1 MGFKKIIPLI
11 IIGTLFSSCSTEDA
25 GKKEQKDLFQ
35 LIDSSETGINF
46 VNDLSHNQDFNVY
59 KYRNFYNGGGV
70 ALGDVNNDGL
80 IDVYF
85 TSNLKTNKLY
95 LNKGDFKFE
104 DITDKAK
111 VGGTKAWSTGVTMA
125 DINADGYLDIY
136 VCNSGDIEGDNKQ
149 NELFINNGNPSES
162 GVVTFTE
169 SAEKY
174 GLDDQGFSTHASFF
188 DYDRD
193 GDLDVYLLNN
203 SYRSI
208 GSFNLQ
214 RNERFERDVLGGDK
228 LLRNDGGSFVD
239 VSEEAG
245 IYGSV
250 IGFGLGVT
258 IGDLNDDDW
267 EDIYVSNDFFE
278 RDYIYINQKNGT
290 FKEKLTEQI
299 QSISGASMGAD
310 MADINNDGQIDI
322 FVTEMLPSEY
332 KRLKTVTTFED
343 WNKYQHN
350 LKNGYYHQFTRNV
363 LQLNNGNSTFS
374 EIGRYSGVEASDW
387 SWGALFFD
395 MNNDGLKDLYIANG
409 IFKDLTDQDYL
420 QYISSDAAIQ
430 TIVSGNQVDYDKL
443 IDIIPS
449 NKVRNQAYKNLGE
462 LKFDRNWNSG
472 LDTPSF
478 SNGSAYGDLDNDGD
492 YDVVVN
498 NVNMTS
504 FVYRNNTDEIL
515 KNNYLKLILQG
526 QGKNTNAIGAKIK
539 IKTKDQTLY
548 QEQQPIR
555 GFQSSMDLRPNFG
568 LMDSDSVN
576 LEVLWPSGKITRLEH
591 VKANQTLLLKEIDGV
606 KIEKTEKK
614 PTTDLFTRSHVK
626 IPFKHN
632 ENRFVDFDRDRLL
645 PHMLSTEGPKMA
657 MADVNNDGLDD
668 IFIAGAKGS
677 ASSLLLGK
685 ADGFVQ
691 SPIPDFERGKNS
703 EDSAALFF
711 DADND
716 GDQDLYVCSGSVEFS
731 QFSSYL
737 KDRMYFNDGKGNFT
751 LSPQQLPTVT
761 GNHSTSTVICDDIDA
776 DGDLDLFVGERSIP
790 SQYGI
795 PGSGFILQNDGKGN
809 FMDITSKIAPDF
821 QNLGMITDAR
831 FLDLDADGKKEL
843 VVIGEFMGIEIF
855 KNENGHFVK
864 TVNEKLNALKGWWR
878 VVHPVDLD
886 NDGDLDLVLGNH
898 GENSRF
904 RASIERPISLFVN
917 DFDQNGFID
926 PILTFTAGNGKQYPY
941 NLRHNLIEQLKDLKK
956 KYPNFKSFKDADIK
970 DMFTEK
976 ELEGA
981 VELKATMLSSIILIN
996 EGNLDF
1002 KAVELPIQAQ
1012 FSPIYA
1018 IGSGD
1023 FDNDGDMDLVLGGNL
1038 YNTKPEVGRYDASFG
1053 LYLENMGGETFK
1065 TLKEGKGF
1073 YLKGEIRDIKV
1084 KDQRV
1089 IVSRNND
1096 SLAIFNYKMQ

>member
-1 MGFKKIIPLI
+1 MKNIFFILFFSLSILI
-11 IIGTLFSSCSTEDA
+11 SSCTSKDIEDQDSTT
-25 GKKEQKDLFQ
+25 LFQ
-35 LIDSSETGINF
+35 LMDSSATGIHF
-46 VNDLSHNQDFNVY
+46 VNDLNYNHDFNVY

-70 ALGDVNNDGL
+70 ALGDIDNDGL
-80 IDVYF
+80 VDIYF
-85 TSNLKTNKLY
+85 SSNLKSNRLY
-95 LNKGDFKFE
+95 LNKGEFKFE
-104 DITDKAK
+104 DITGKAK
-111 VGGTKAWSTGVTMA
+111 VGGTKAWSTGVTMV

-136 VCNSGDIEGDNKQ
+136 VCNSGDIAGDNKQ
-149 NELFINNGNPSES
+149 NELFINNGPSANS
-162 GVVTFTE
+162 GLVTFTE

-228 LLRNDGGSFVD
+228 LLRNDGDFFVD

-258 IGDLNDDDW
+258 VGDLNNDDW

-278 RDYIYINQKNGT
+278 RDYIYINQKDGT
-290 FKEKLTEQI
+290 FKETLTEQI
-299 QSISGASMGAD
+299 LSVSGASMGAD
-310 MADINNDGQIDI
+310 VADINNDGQIDI

-332 KRLKTVTTFED
+332 DRLKTVTTFED

-374 EIGRYSGVEASDW
+374 EIGRFSGVEASDW

-409 IFKDLTDQDYL
+409 IYKDLTDQDYL

-443 IDIIPS
+443 IEIIPS
-449 NKVRNQAYKNLGE
+449 NMVPNHAYKNLGD
-462 LKFDRNWNSG
+462 LKFERNWNSG

-478 SNGSAYGDLDNDGD
+478 SNGAAYGDLDNDGD
-492 YDVVVN
+492 YDLVVN
-498 NVNMTS
+498 NVNMPS
-504 FVYRNNTDEIL
+504 FVYRNNENNIL
-515 KNNYLKLILQG
+515 GNNYLKLILQG
-526 QGKNTNAIGAKIK
+526 QGKNTNAIGAIIK
-539 IKTKDQTLY
+539 VETKDQSLY

-568 LMDSDSVN
+568 LSGNDSVN
-576 LEVLWPSGKITRLEH
+576 VEVLWPSGKITRLEH
-591 VKANQTLLLKEIDGV
+591 VKVNQTIHLKETDGIENV
-606 KIEKTEKK
+606 KNPETPS
-614 PTTDLFTRSHVK
+614 PTHFTKSELN
-626 IPFKHN
+626 IPFKHV

-645 PHMLSTEGPKMA
+645 PHMLSTEGPKMSL
-657 MADVNNDGLDD
+657 ADVNNDGWEDL
-668 IFIAGAKGS
+668 FIGGAKGS
-677 ASSLLLGK
+677 PSTLLMGK
-685 ADGFVQ
+685 AKGFVKG
-691 SPIPDFERGKNS
+691 PTANFEKSKNY
-703 EDSAALFF
+703 EDGGSVFF

-716 GDQDLYVCSGSVEFS
+716 GDQDLYVCSGGVEFS

-737 KDRMYFNDGKGNFT
+737 KDRLYFNDGQGNFS
-751 LSPQQLPTVT
+751 LSPQQLPTA
-761 GNHSTSTVICDDIDA
+761 NSINSTSTVISEDIDA
-776 DGDLDLFVGERSIP
+776 DGDLDLFIGERSIP
-790 SQYGI
+790 TQYGI

-809 FMDITSKIAPDF
+809 FTDITAKVAPAF
-821 QNLGMITDAR
+821 KNMGMITDAR
-831 FLDLDADGKKEL
+831 FVDLDTDGVKEL
-843 VVIGEFMGIEIF
+843 IVVGEFMGIDIF
-855 KNENGHFVK
+855 KIENGNFVK
-864 TVNEKLNALKGWWR
+864 ATNATLAALTGWWK

-886 NDGDLDLVLGNH
+886 NDGDFDLVLGNH

-904 RASIERPISLFVN
+904 RASAERPISLFVK

-926 PILTFTAGNGKQYPY
+926 PIMTFTAENGKQYPY

-956 KYPNFKSFKDADIK
+956 KYPNYESFKDADIK
-970 DMFTEK
+970 DMFSVT

-981 VELKATMLSSIILIN
+981 LELQVITLSSMILIN
-996 EGNLDF
+996 EGDLDF
-1002 KAVELPIQAQ
+1002 KMAKLPIEAQ

-1018 IGSGD
+1018 IASGD
-1023 FDNDGDMDLVLGGNL
+1023 FDQDGDMDLVMGGNL
-1038 YNTKPEVGRYDASFG
+1038 YNTKPEVGRYDASYG
-1053 LYLENMGGETFK
+1053 IYLENQDGSHFKNLKGGS
-1065 TLKEGKGF
+1065 GF
-1073 YLKGEIRDIKV
+1073 SVLGEIRDIKV
-1084 KDQRV
+1084 SKQGL

-1096 SLAIFNYKMQ
+1096 SLAIFNYKSQ

>member
-1 MGFKKIIPLI
+1 MKNKFFILAIFVS
-11 IIGTLFSSCSTEDA
+11 FSFLSCNRSEVENQEPKT
-25 GKKEQKDLFQ
+25 LFQ
-35 LIDSSETGINF
+35 LMDSTETGVDF
-46 VNDLSHNQDFNVY
+46 VNDLNYDHEFNVY

-70 ALGDVNNDGL
+70 ALGDINNDGL
-80 IDVYF
+80 LDIYF
-85 TSNLKTNKLY
+85 TSNLESNRLY
-95 LNKGDFKFE
+95 LNKGGFKFE
-104 DITDKAK
+104 DITNTAQ
-111 VGGTKAWSTGVTMA
+111 VGGTKAWSTGVTMV

-136 VCNSGDIEGDNKQ
+136 VCNSGDIAGDNKE
-149 NELFINNGNPSES
+149 NELFINNGPSS
-162 GVVTFTE
+162 DTNQVTFTE
-169 SAEKY
+169 SAKEY
-174 GLDDQGFSTHASFF
+174 GLDDKGFSTHASFF

-228 LLRNDGGSFVD
+228 LLRNEDQSFIN
-239 VSEEAG
+239 VSEESG

-258 IGDLNDDDW
+258 VGDLNNDDW

-278 RDYIYINQKNGT
+278 RDYIYINQRDGT
-290 FKEKLTEQI
+290 FRETLTEQI
-299 QSISGASMGAD
+299 QSLSSASMGAD
-310 MADINNDGQIDI
+310 VADINNDGNIDL

-332 KRLKTVTTFED
+332 DRLKTVTTFED

-350 LKNGYYHQFTRNV
+350 LKNGYYHQFTRNT

-395 MNNDGLKDLYIANG
+395 MNNDGFKDLFIANG
-409 IFKDLTDQDYL
+409 IYKDLTDQDYL

-430 TIVSGNQVDYDKL
+430 SIISGNEVDYDQL
-443 IDIIPS
+443 IEIIPS
-449 NKVRNQAYKNLGE
+449 NKIPNHAYKNLGN
-462 LKFDRNWNSG
+462 LKFERHWDSG

-492 YDVVVN
+492 YDLVVN
-498 NVNMTS
+498 NVNMQA
-504 FVYRNNTDEIL
+504 FVYQNKVETEL
-515 KNNYLKLILQG
+515 GSNYLKLVLHG
-526 QGKNTNAIGAKIK
+526 QGKNTHAIGAKIK
-539 IKTKDQTLY
+539 VETKDQSLY

-568 LMDSDSVN
+568 ISNNDSVTV
-576 LEVLWPSGKITRLEH
+576 EVIWPSGKITQIEH
-591 VKANQTLLLKEIDGV
+591 TAANQILNLFESDGVPRIKEIDSSEQQ
-606 KIEKTEKK
+606 IFQQSA
-614 PTTDLFTRSHVK
+614 LK
-626 IPFKHN
+626 IPFKHT

-645 PHMLSTEGPKMA
+645 PHMLSTEGPRMA
-657 MADVNNDGLDD
+657 MADVNNDGRKD
-668 IFIAGAKGS
+668 IFIGGSKGS
-677 ASSLLLGK
+677 ASTLLMSKKNGFIKSTSL
-685 ADGFVQ
+685 
-691 SPIPDFERGKNS
+691 DFDKNINS
-703 EDSAALFF
+703 EDSASLFF

-716 GDQDLYVCSGSVEFS
+716 GDKDLYVCSGGVEFS

-737 KDRMYFNDGKGNFT
+737 KDRLYFNDGEGNFT
-751 LSPQQLPTVT
+751 LSPQLLPTVN
-761 GNHSTSTVICDDIDA
+761 GNHSTATVIAEDIDE

-790 SQYGI
+790 TQYGM

-809 FMDITSKIAPDF
+809 YTDISAKAAPSLH
-821 QNLGMITDAR
+821 NLGMITDAH
-831 FLDLDADGKKEL
+831 FLDLDADGKNELL
-843 VVIGEFMGIEIF
+843 VVGEFMGVEIF
-855 KNENGHFVK
+855 KNRSGKFERVTNNDLTDLH
-864 TVNEKLNALKGWWR
+864 GWWKK
-878 VVHPVDLD
+878 VHPVDLD

-904 RASIERPISLFVN
+904 KASTDKPIHLYVN

-926 PILTFTAGNGKQYPY
+926 PIMTFTADNGKQYPY

-956 KYPNFKSFKDADIK
+956 KYPNFASFKDADIN
-970 DMFTEK
+970 DILSVS

-981 VELKATMLSSIILIN
+981 VKLHANVLSSIILIN
-996 EGNLDF
+996 EGNFDF
-1002 KAVELPIQAQ
+1002 KTVKLPIEAQ

-1018 IGSGD
+1018 ISSSD
-1023 FDNDGDMDLVLGGNL
+1023 FDNDGDMDLLLGGNL

-1053 LYLENMGGETFK
+1053 LYLENIDGANFK
-1065 TLKEGKGF
+1065 TYKGNKGF
-1073 YLKGEIRDIKV
+1073 SLVGEIRDIKIHN
-1084 KDQRV
+1084 QEV

-1096 SLAIFNYKMQ
+1096 SLAIFNYKSR